1 MRDWI
6 PIPGSAKARL
16 IDAAIH
22 QFELAGYEAVN
33 VVDLA
38 AKASVTT
45 GALYHHFGSKLG
57 LYLVVREEMEKRIVE
72 RMEGAATTAG
82 GRGRPAVRAA
92 LLVAFD
98 AAARFTACRILGE
111 PPPVEREDPVE
122 TTLRPLLPKRLAAP
136 MSGILTAAWRAALLA
151 VADGTPTAA
160 ARASLVYFLE
170 SGGDR

>member
-1 MRDWI
+1 VREWI

-16 IDAAIH
+16 VDAAIH
-22 QFELAGYEAVN
+22 QFETAGYEAVN

-57 LYLVVREEMEKRIVE
+57 LYLVVRDEMEKRIVE
-72 RMEGAATTAG
+72 RMEGAAATAG

-98 AAARFTACRILGE
+98 AAARFTVCRILGE
-111 PPPVEREDPVE
+111 QPPVEREDPVE
-122 TTLRPLLPKRLAAP
+122 ATLRPLLPKRLAPAAG
-136 MSGILTAAWRAALLA
+136 MLTAAWRAALLA
-151 VADGTPTAA
+151 VADGTPTSA
-160 ARASLVYFLE
+160 ARSSLTFLLD
-170 SGGDR
+170 GGSP